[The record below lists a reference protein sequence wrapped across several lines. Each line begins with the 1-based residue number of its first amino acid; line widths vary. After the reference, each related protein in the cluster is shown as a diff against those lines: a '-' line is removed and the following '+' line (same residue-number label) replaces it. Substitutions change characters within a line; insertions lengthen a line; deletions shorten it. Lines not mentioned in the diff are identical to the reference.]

1 MWRRQK
7 ALAALYDE
15 LRTIQVFDRLHD
27 YSANG
32 DPADN
37 EAYAVR
43 RARRAQ
49 ITAEIEK
56 LKQSKSHKDSH
67 KQRAA

>member
-7 ALAALYDE
+7 ALAALYHE

-27 YSANG
+27 YSANA

-37 EAYAVR
+37 EAYAIR
-43 RARRAQ
+43 KIRRAQ
-49 ITAEIEK
+49 VTAEIER
-56 LKQSKSHKDSH
+56 LKGSRSHKDSH
-67 KQRAA
+67 KQHAA